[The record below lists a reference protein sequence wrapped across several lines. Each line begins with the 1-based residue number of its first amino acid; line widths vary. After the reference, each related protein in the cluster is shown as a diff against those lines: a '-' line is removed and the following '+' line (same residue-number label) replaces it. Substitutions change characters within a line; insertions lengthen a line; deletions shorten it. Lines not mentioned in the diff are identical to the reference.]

1 MFKRRRTLVLVSLL
15 GLCAALGCSDFNYNC
30 AGVCGLVPGNGD
42 FEGVITTNSLSSAL
56 SQCDQL
62 CGCDAGTT
70 PNCTCNLQQ

>member
-15 GLCAALGCSDFNYNC
+15 GFLAALGCSDFNYNC

-42 FEGVITTNSLSSAL
+42 FEGVITTDSLDNAV

-70 PNCTCNLQQ
+70 PNCSCNLQQ